1 MAKET
6 KFSDDE
12 LKSLSDLA
20 QGYQTTQAAF
30 GQLRVQ
36 KILLA
41 QQQDGLEEAEVKLEA
56 DYITLQE
63 NERKVRQRDIE
74 LSKVTEKL
82 RLAALKDKEA
92 ADRRGSCLPTR
103 SRCFAHHKLTKFARH
118 QIVRPASP
126 TIH

>member
-1 MAKET
+1 MAKEI

-56 DYITLQE
+56 DYISLQE
-63 NERKVRQRDIE
+63 NERDIVKQ
-74 LSKVTEKL
+74 LNEKYGP
-82 RLAALKDKEA
+82 
-92 ADRRGSCLPTR
+92 GSLDPQTGVFTPTVEVGTP
-103 SRCFAHHKLTKFARH
+103 S
-118 QIVRPASP
+118 SDE
-126 TIH
+126 

>member
-1 MAKET
+1 MAKEI

-56 DYITLQE
+56 DYISLQE
-63 NERKVRQRDIE
+63 NERDIVKQ
-74 LSKVTEKL
+74 LNEKYGPGSL
-82 RLAALKDKEA
+82 DPQTGVFTPVEA
-92 ADRRGSCLPTR
+92 SDEKADES
-103 SRCFAHHKLTKFARH
+103 
-118 QIVRPASP
+118 
-126 TIH
+126 